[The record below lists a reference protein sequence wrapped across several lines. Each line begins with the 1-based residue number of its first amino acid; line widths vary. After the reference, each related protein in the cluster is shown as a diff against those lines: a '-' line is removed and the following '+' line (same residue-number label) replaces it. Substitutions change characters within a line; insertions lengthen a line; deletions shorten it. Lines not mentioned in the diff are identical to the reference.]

1 MPIPDAARRVLAR
14 RLEARRQERW
24 PELQDLKISYRT
36 TFAYIE
42 AVTNDGPLKLFRLR
56 YLGSKDAWGFAIY
69 LASKEGYEDSFLP
82 RPQLHRHTR
91 GSARL
96 RLRPLPRRHLC
107 VDRRSPKRFT
117 RELLTGTT

>member
-24 PELQDLKISYRT
+24 PELQELKISYRT

-56 YLGSKDAWGFAIY
+56 YLGSKDAWGFAVY
-69 LASKEGYEDSFLP
+69 LASKDGYEDSFLP
-82 RPQLHRHTR
+82 R
-91 GSARL
+91 GS
-96 RLRPLPRRHLC
+96 
-107 VDRRSPKRFT
+107 FT
-117 RELLTGTT
+117 GAPEEALDCACGLYLDDISAWTDACPNDSRENF